1 MNNPFHNHPKTTL
14 LDIKK
19 KIMTFVNIM
28 SRYALDIQ
36 LNRKKNAENYFINT
50 TMQKV
55 ISGTSYSGPAANKI

>member
-14 LDIKK
+14 LDIK

-55 ISGTSYSGPAANKI
+55 ISGTGYSGPAVNKI